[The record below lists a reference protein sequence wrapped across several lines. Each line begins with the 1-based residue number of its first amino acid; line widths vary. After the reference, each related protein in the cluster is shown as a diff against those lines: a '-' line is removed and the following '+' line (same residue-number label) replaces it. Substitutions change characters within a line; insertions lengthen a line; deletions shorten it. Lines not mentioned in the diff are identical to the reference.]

1 MRARPGA
8 GLALL
13 LTFAL
18 LSGAYQLG
26 TALAL
31 DGTFRSAH
39 VLRRYDEER
48 LPRLRPFLPVP
59 GPAGYVDAH
68 PEGDRVGMPLYLAQ
82 YVLAPTLLVKG
93 PHGPLVVVDGRPG
106 NAPPATPGVRLVL
119 VRDLGD
125 GVLLCRPEAP

>member
-31 DGTFRSAH
+31 DDTFRSAH
-39 VLRRYDEER
+39 VLRHYDQAR

-59 GPAGYVDAH
+59 GPVGYVDAH
-68 PEGDRVGMPLYLAQ
+68 PEGDCVGMSLYLAQ
-82 YVLAPTLLVKG
+82 YVLAPTLLVEG
-93 PHGPLVVVDGRPG
+93 PKRPLVVVDGRPEG
-106 NAPPATPGVRLVL
+106 DLPVAPGVRLVL
-119 VRDLGD
+119 VRDRGD
-125 GVLLCRPEAP
+125 GVRLCRPEAP